1 MKKIIYMVK
10 KDVSL
15 PNQSDNWFLFSG
27 KEFKEYIESH
37 DMTGRYF
44 ANLGG
49 EENAPEI
56 FIAECNKEQCR
67 KWTAEYERHKY
78 LRKVEKESNVVV
90 FLESQLSN
98 DGAELSLDD
107 ITASD
112 DPLIEDDFIK
122 NYEYQ
127 EVRGF
132 LSKLPDRQRQV
143 LELIYFASDVLS
155 SLDIKKIFLNRKIKA
170 ESEAKLRGINA
181 ISPNNND
188 VLTEYEV
195 ADILLISHQVVHKLK
210 CKGLKN
216 LKNFCEGGA
225 FGRKNSP

>member
-1 MKKIIYMVK
+1 MKKIVYMVK

-27 KEFKEYIESH
+27 KKFKEYIESH

-56 FIAECNKEQCR
+56 YIAECSKEQCR

-90 FLESQLSN
+90 FLESQLCR
-98 DGAELSLDD
+98 DGVELSLDD

-112 DPLIEDDFIK
+112 DSLIEDDFIR
-122 NYEYQ
+122 NFEYEELRKAMELLPSKQRRALELFYFSNK
-127 EVRGF
+127 V
-132 LSKLPDRQRQV
+132 LSKD
-143 LELIYFASDVLS
+143 ELDNIHLKR
-155 SLDIKKIFLNRKIKA
+155 I
-170 ESEAKLRGINA
+170 EAARIEAILRGVNRV
-181 ISPNNND
+181 SPNTNSD
-188 VLTEYEV
+188 LTENEV
-195 ADILLISHQVVHKLK
+195 ADLLLITQQVAHKLK

-216 LKNFCEGGA
+216 LK
-225 FGRKNSP
+225 KVL